1 MGFYSE
7 RILPHFIRTTMRD
20 ERFAPYR
27 RRNVALASGRVL
39 EIGIGS
45 GENLPHYGPAVTE
58 VIGVEPS
65 ARL

>member
-7 RILPHFIRTTMRD
+7 RILPHLIRATMRN

-27 RRNVALASGRVL
+27 RRNVLGRVL

-45 GENLPHYGPAVTE
+45 GENL
-58 VIGVEPS
+58 S
-65 ARL
+65 F